1 MYRYTFAALVC
12 LTATVS
18 AAPHPATPA
27 PKKPATPAPA
37 AEQAG
42 YAVPS
47 DAAAPTAA
55 NAPKITYSQ
64 CHVEGP
70 YIAMTFDDG
79 PSKEQTPRLLDML
92 KQRGIKATFFVCGQC
107 VAEYPQ
113 IAKRIVDEGH
123 EIASHSWNHPNLI
136 PMSESAVRDQL
147 DRTHAAVKQAT
158 GVEMKL
164 FRPPY
169 GNFTARQRN
178 WAFGTYGYKTILWD
192 VDTLDWQHRNP
203 AKTEANA
210 LSQSRSGSIIL
221 QHDIHKTTVDAM
233 PATLDGLAGKGF
245 KFVTVSELIAMDKPI
260 PPKPKATPA
269 PADAKPDG
277 SKTPSST
284 AAPATPQPQSSAPA
298 QPAASPAA
306 TPAPKTETSGTAP
319 AATPAPAK
327 KK

>member
-1 MYRYTFAALVC
+1 MYRYTIAALAC
-12 LTATVS
+12 LTATMS
-18 AAPHPATPA
+18 AAPNAA

-37 AEQAG
+37 EQTG
-42 YAVPS
+42 YAVPAEA
-47 DAAAPTAA
+47 AAAPTAA
-55 NAPKITYSQ
+55 NAPKVTYSQ

-79 PSKEQTPRLLDML
+79 PHKEQTPRLLDML
-92 KQRGIKATFFVCGQC
+92 KQRGLKATFFVCGQC

-123 EIASHSWNHPNLI
+123 EIASHSWSHPNLI
-136 PMSESAVRDQL
+136 PMSESAVKDQL
-147 DRTHAAVKQAT
+147 DRTHAIVKQAT
-158 GVEMKL
+158 GVEMKT

-178 WAFGTYGYKTILWD
+178 WAFATYGYKTILWD

-203 AKTEANA
+203 AKTESIA
-210 LSQSRSGSIIL
+210 LSQTKSGSIVL

-233 PATLDGLAGKGF
+233 PATLDGLIAKGF
-245 KFVTVSELIAMDKPI
+245 KFVTVSELIAMDKPV
-260 PPKPKATPA
+260 PLKPKATPT
-269 PADAKPDG
+269 PAGEVKTEAGKPP
-277 SKTPSST
+277 TAA
-284 AAPATPQPQSSAPA
+284 AAPATPQPQSSVP
-298 QPAASPAA
+298 A
-306 TPAPKTETSGTAP
+306 TPAPKTEKTETSGPAP